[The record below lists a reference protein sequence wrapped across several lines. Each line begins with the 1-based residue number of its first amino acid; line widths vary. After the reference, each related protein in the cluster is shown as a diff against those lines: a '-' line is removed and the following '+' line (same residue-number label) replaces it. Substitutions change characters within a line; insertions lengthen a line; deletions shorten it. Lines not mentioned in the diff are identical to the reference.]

1 MKDPFASLP
10 DGDVLKAKCRAAAM
24 GDARAKS
31 YLRGALQV
39 LVKYDRKDV
48 AEIVRHV
55 LRRSA

>member
-10 DGDVLKAKCRAAAM
+10 DGDVLKAKCRAAVQ

-39 LVKYDRKDV
+39 LVKYERKTV

-55 LRRSA
+55 LRRAT